1 MSSGEREREREL
13 ICRGLGVMGRALQ
26 KASRL
31 STRQQHPCRSKGPA
45 LGHVRCNCSICH
57 MGGMKICT
65 IKTTG
70 EQWQD
75 KAGTWDAIRF
85 RARKSGQ
92 NQQEEMDRETERY
105 DSKRSV
111 D

>member
-1 MSSGEREREREL
+1 
-13 ICRGLGVMGRALQ
+13 
-26 KASRL
+26 
-31 STRQQHPCRSKGPA
+31 
-45 LGHVRCNCSICH
+45 
-57 MGGMKICT
+57 MKICT

>member
-1 MSSGEREREREL
+1 
-13 ICRGLGVMGRALQ
+13 
-26 KASRL
+26 
-31 STRQQHPCRSKGPA
+31 
-45 LGHVRCNCSICH
+45 
-57 MGGMKICT
+57 MKICT

-85 RARKSGQ
+85 RARKSEQ